1 MDVDCYQAECDSY
14 VGNERN
20 IIDQL
25 EQEQTKTDVLGQLAG
40 WSPTKISHKYNCYWL
55 SSPNSSTAS
64 KQWDNPLLSHQSIY
78 NIPFLTLSGQD
89 LHCRI
94 ELGVTEDGGKPR
106 GFNSYCDLL
115 MPVIGLEFQWCLD
128 LWRERN

>member
-40 WSPTKISHKYNCYWL
+40 WSPTKISHKYKL
-55 SSPNSSTAS
+55 LLTFQS
-64 KQWDNPLLSHQSIY
+64 KLIN
-78 NIPFLTLSGQD
+78 GQQTM
-89 LHCRI
+89 R
-94 ELGVTEDGGKPR
+94 
-106 GFNSYCDLL
+106 
-115 MPVIGLEFQWCLD
+115 
-128 LWRERN
+128 

>member
-40 WSPTKISHKYNCYWL
+40 WSLTKISHKYKL
-55 SSPNSSTAS
+55 TFQS
-64 KQWDNPLLSHQSIY
+64 KLIN
-78 NIPFLTLSGQD
+78 GQQTM
-89 LHCRI
+89 R
-94 ELGVTEDGGKPR
+94 
-106 GFNSYCDLL
+106 
-115 MPVIGLEFQWCLD
+115 
-128 LWRERN
+128 